1 MNSRIINTFPWG
13 LHFNHTLEPLNPGYK
28 YTGVNSKSVNS
39 NVNANA
45 NEEFLRRKRIKIF
58 DTNVPD
64 LIPMDIVLEEE
75 EEEQGLVKQQR
86 TLPPLR
92 MEIDTDTASESD
104 EEDDMPAMPVL
115 RRQTTCWINEE
126 GLTVYNGCPF
136 GNRLMKK

>member
-28 YTGVNSKSVNS
+28 YTGVSVNSKSVSS
-39 NVNANA
+39 NVNA

-75 EEEQGLVKQQR
+75 EEEEQGLVKQQR

-92 MEIDTDTASESD
+92 MEIDTDTASES
-104 EEDDMPAMPVL
+104 ESEDIPPMPVL
-115 RRQTTCWINEE
+115 RRQTTCWVNEQ

-136 GNRLMKK
+136 GNRLMNK